1 MNKFLLS
8 IIATLILGT
17 TFISAQNDVY
27 LRTESKYFTRL
38 PVLLKDVEV
47 EGRVNQKMADDILR
61 ILDTDLWYSSVID
74 PRQES
79 AGFNSASTS
88 ATSPA
93 DNMSIRYSVSA
104 KAVVNGEQLEL
115 TTEILDRTRN
125 ARIGGKSYKTCLE
138 KMRLAVHTAADDIVE
153 TLTGE
158 QGIARSRVAYTVDL
172 GPAKEIYLI
181 DYDSHNRRPLT
192 KNRSLNLT
200 PAWLMDGTQVLLTS
214 YVRKNPDLYTI
225 STATGEMKPLI
236 DGKGLTTSAAVSPD
250 GKKIAFVST
259 RDGNAEIYVMDSDG
273 SNIRRITRH
282 WSIDASPD
290 WSPNSREIIFTS
302 DRLGKPQLF
311 IMDAE
316 GSNLRRL
323 NTRLDYCGSPSW
335 SPKGDK
341 IAFVARENGEFN
353 IFTYDILSQSVTRLT
368 QNAGS
373 NEDPDWSPN
382 GFQLV
387 FSSTRDKGRD
397 IYQMNWDGSQLL
409 RLTFT
414 GNCSSPSWSPNQRP
428 DETLGCN

>member
-1 MNKFLLS
+1 MNYRLLFLL
-8 IIATLILGT
+8 A
-17 TFISAQNDVY
+17 FIVGITAAQAQNDVY

-38 PVLLKDVEV
+38 PVLLKPVLI
-47 EGRVNQKMADDILR
+47 EGRVNQTVADDILR

-74 PRQES
+74 PRQEMAS
-79 AGFNSASTS
+79 AQSASGS
-88 ATSPA
+88 AASPA
-93 DNMSIRYSVSA
+93 ENMSIRYSVSA
-104 KAVVNGEQLEL
+104 KAIIQGDKLEL
-115 TTEILDRTRN
+115 TTEILDRTKN
-125 ARIGGKSYKTCLE
+125 ARIGGKTYKSCPDKL
-138 KMRLAVHTAADDIVE
+138 RLAVHTAADDIVE
-153 TLTGE
+153 MLTGE
-158 QGIARSRVAYTVDL
+158 QGIARSRVAYTVDFN
-172 GPAKEIYLI
+172 ASKEIFLI
-181 DYDSHNRRPLT
+181 DYDSHNRRQLT

-214 YVRKNPDLYTI
+214 YVNKNPDLFTI
-225 STATGEMKPLI
+225 ATGTGEMKPLI
-236 DGKGLTTSAAVSPD
+236 RGESLTTSAAISPD
-250 GKKIAFVST
+250 GKKVAFVST
-259 RDGNAEIYVMDSDG
+259 RDGNAEIYVMDSNG
-273 SNIRRITRH
+273 KNPQRITRH
-282 WSIDASPD
+282 WSIDTSPD

-323 NTRLDYCGSPSW
+323 DTRLDYCGSPSW

-341 IAFVARENGEFN
+341 IAFVARENGRFN
-353 IFTYDILSQSVTRLT
+353 IFTYDVLTQSVARLT

-387 FSSTRDKGRD
+387 FSSTRDRGRD